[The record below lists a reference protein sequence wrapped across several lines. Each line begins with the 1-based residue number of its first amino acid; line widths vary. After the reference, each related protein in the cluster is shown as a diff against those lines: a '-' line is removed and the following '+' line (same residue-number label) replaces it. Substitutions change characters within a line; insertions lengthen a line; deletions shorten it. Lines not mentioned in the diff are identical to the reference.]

1 MCELIRVLF
10 WCVLIGVG
18 IFYLLATCIRCVQ
31 IIEEAKRSL
40 HDALCVIRNLVKDNR
55 IVYGGGASEI
65 ACALEVAKEADK
77 VTALTS
83 KSAIGTGGWKKSM

>member
-1 MCELIRVLF
+1 M
-10 WCVLIGVG
+10 
-18 IFYLLATCIRCVQ
+18 
-31 IIEEAKRSL
+31 
-40 HDALCVIRNLVKDNR
+40 
-55 IVYGGGASEI
+55 YGGGASEI